1 MRYLLIK
8 NIIFNGSV
16 KRRKTFF
23 CVLILLEYEE
33 NPQKGRHLFEYRL
46 YDDDTSVFSSQHFHF
61 FRGAFSSAY
70 F

>member
-16 KRRKTFF
+16 KRRNNFF
-23 CVLILLEYEE
+23 CSYTFRVRRKPAERSYPIRVPALWRWHI
-33 NPQKGRHLFEYRL
+33 GFC
-46 YDDDTSVFSSQHFHF
+46 SQHFHF